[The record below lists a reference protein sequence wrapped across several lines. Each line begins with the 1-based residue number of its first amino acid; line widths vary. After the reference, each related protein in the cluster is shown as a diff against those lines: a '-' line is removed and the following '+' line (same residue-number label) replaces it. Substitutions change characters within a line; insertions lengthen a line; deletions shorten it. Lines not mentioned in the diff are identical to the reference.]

1 MLAISSLRDF
11 CTKPIINNSG
21 QHMKKTLI
29 VLGLLG
35 SVAGVAQAQSAVT
48 VYGVLDVG
56 VSKAT
61 GTPTKEGAG
70 DNNRLGFKGVEDLGG
85 GLAAIFQAEIRFDP
99 DTGTTEGNGTR
110 PLFQGQSRVG
120 LKGDFGQFRLGRG
133 LTAMQESAAAFDPWG
148 ATRARGTFNPGIALA
163 NYISDPLNPTNAT
176 QNRFG
181 NAAFYNSPMIGGFQ
195 GNLTVATKED
205 GTSPTLHAS
214 VVPVSATG
222 TYNNGPISAMLA
234 YERNAVEDKFWM
246 LGGSYN
252 VGPANLMASY
262 AQTKFAAD
270 DSKTKGWLIG
280 AKVVAGPG
288 NVLVGYGRKKPD
300 GVEAAK
306 QVSVGY
312 EYNLSKRTFLYA
324 DAMNN
329 KQSGR
334 TPESS
339 INTFDVGIHHS
350 F

>member
-1 MLAISSLRDF
+1 
-11 CTKPIINNSG
+11 
-21 QHMKKTLI
+21 MKRTLI
-29 VLGLLG
+29 ALAALA

-48 VYGVLDVG
+48 VYGVLDVA
-56 VSKAT
+56 VSKGT
-61 GTPTKEGAG
+61 GTPTKEAAG

-163 NYISDPLNPTNAT
+163 NYISDPLNPGNTT

-181 NAAFYNSPMIGGFQ
+181 NAAFYNSPVIGGFQ
-195 GNLTVATKED
+195 GNLTVATKEAGD
-205 GTSPTLHAS
+205 RTIAGVPVTAS
-214 VVPVSATG
+214 TVPVSAKG
-222 TYNNGPISAMLA
+222 TYNNGPIGAMLA
-234 YERNAVEDKFWM
+234 YERNAVEDKFW
-246 LGGSYN
+246 LVGGSFN

-262 AQTKFAAD
+262 GQTKFGTTGLSTSPA

-288 NVLVGYGRKKPD
+288 NVLVGYGQKKPD
-300 GVEAAK
+300 AVEATK
-306 QVSVGY
+306 QASIGY
-312 EYNLSKRTFLYA
+312 EYNLSKRTFLYT
-324 DAMNN
+324 DAMNVRR
-329 KQSGR
+329 SGAE
-334 TPESS
+334 T
-339 INTFDVGIHHS
+339 INTFDVGIHHN